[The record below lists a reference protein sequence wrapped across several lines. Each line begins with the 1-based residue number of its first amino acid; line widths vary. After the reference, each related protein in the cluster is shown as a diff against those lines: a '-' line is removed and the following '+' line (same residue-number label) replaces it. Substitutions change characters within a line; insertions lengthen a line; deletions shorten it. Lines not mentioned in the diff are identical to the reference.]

1 MNNEAIYFHPTSEST
16 FITLDE
22 KENFEERAAIMEY
35 EAGLS
40 RLEAEKDAF
49 KCIVNRRKKFQK
61 VV

>member
-1 MNNEAIYFHPTSEST
+1 MNNDAIYFYPISEST

-22 KENFEERAAIMEY
+22 KENFEERAAIIEY

-40 RLEAEKDAF
+40 RLEAEKHAF
-49 KCIVNRRKKFQK
+49 ECIVKRRKKFQK